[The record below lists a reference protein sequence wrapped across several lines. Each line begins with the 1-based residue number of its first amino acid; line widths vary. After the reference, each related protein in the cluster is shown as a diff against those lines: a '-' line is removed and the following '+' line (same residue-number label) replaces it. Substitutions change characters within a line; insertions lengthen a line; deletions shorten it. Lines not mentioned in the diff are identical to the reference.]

1 MPSKKGVR
9 GERGIP
15 GPPGPAGPAGKQGAT
30 GQQGATGVT
39 GQRGATG
46 ATGQRGATG
55 ARGAQG
61 PNGAVG
67 SPEGTL
73 GGRSRIKLIAD
84 VDQHITRIYHEL
96 DVQMKRTAQI
106 QVELDDLRAK
116 VRRLM
121 GSST

>member
-9 GERGIP
+9 GERGVPGPP
-15 GPPGPAGPAGKQGAT
+15 GPPGPAGEPGAP
-30 GQQGATGVT
+30 GQRGAMGVT
-39 GQRGATG
+39 GPRGATG
-46 ATGQRGATG
+46 ASGRRGATG
-55 ARGAQG
+55 AREAQG
-61 PNGAVG
+61 PTDTVG
-67 SPEGTL
+67 PPAGINA
-73 GGRSRIKLIAD
+73 GRGQIKLIAD
-84 VDQHITRIYHEL
+84 VDRHITRIYHEL

>member
-1 MPSKKGVR
+1 MGGSMLSKKGVR
-9 GERGIP
+9 GARGIP
-15 GPPGPAGPAGKQGAT
+15 GPPGPAGPAGKQGVT
-30 GQQGATGVT
+30 GQQGATGAA
-39 GQRGATG
+39 GQP
-46 ATGQRGATG
+46 GATG

-61 PNGAVG
+61 PTGAVG

-84 VDQHITRIYHEL
+84 VDHHITRIYHEL

-121 GSST
+121 GSSM